1 MKIQR
6 HVCQKF
12 SIPHYNG
19 VTWVSWHLKS
29 PATLW
34 FVQHFV
40 WAYIE
45 GNMKAWLTD
54 PLWTESTCDG
64 LFVRRIQCW
73 LVDFL
78 HKGPVMQNLL
88 WGHHALSLSI
98 YIYMICGDIYGGF
111 LANMSVDYHRCE
123 HKASI
128 NVETCD
134 TLNMFWQ
141 LLLCLIYSIKSFKIL
156 WV

>member
-88 WGHHALSLSI
+88 WGHRALSLYI
-98 YIYMICGDIYGGF
+98 YIYDMWRYIWRVFGKHVCGLSQMRTQGINQCRDMWYTEHVLAIAAMFDILY
-111 LANMSVDYHRCE
+111 
-123 HKASI
+123 
-128 NVETCD
+128 
-134 TLNMFWQ
+134 
-141 LLLCLIYSIKSFKIL
+141 
-156 WV
+156 